1 MTTPCKI
8 TLLETPFSLNL
19 EDLDGSHLDIFFA
32 LIIVNPYGPTISFIA
47 AAGEPTNGANLPILN
62 VMLNPFKQNV
72 TQIGNFTVGN
82 QWTPLVDML
91 PLINRDFGDCP
102 TLILISNKLNED
114 ERIALTHNI
123 LEEFGDQAVSIFR
136 KVLKHYGNP
145 WDRISNEI
153 AGVEYEIGEL
163 KVANIAKELAVMIL
177 SPDHIGPELQA
188 LSAAWEGS
196 IDKTGISESLK
207 NSAMSADAFKQFL
220 FERVIPSLWLPELS
234 ESQLEKPKNTA
245 PERLKI
251 ESLDELNSVLE
262 SERWKKFQE
271 DQLADLFRFTSYV
284 YGQNGDINYIKWL
297 SAIYRQM
304 LAIGIDDE
312 TRLLLEIELSS
323 LVNQK
328 KAISVVFLP
337 FLVEDTSQ
345 QVASKA
351 LIDFVSTSG
360 FINDELYAFTELR
373 SLFKHN
379 TLSNPGAVF
388 GALIAMGD
396 DKAINFAKEFINDLT
411 LDEVKVACKVHT
423 DFINHPSVQFWI
435 WWSKLLIE
443 KSDNESQAKLG
454 NCASALI
461 LTLHY
466 GKQGRVVYGNRNYP
480 CQANDESIIKKG
492 EWTIDEYA
500 ETIAKDLYE
509 LEAIETAPK
518 LFSDVLRAW
527 GLMPH
532 AKLTE
537 QYIPDSG
544 HHENNK
550 KLREL
555 APFMD
560 GDVNRSSID
569 RYLNNGSHKLAKDI
583 TKN

>member
-1 MTTPCKI
+1 MTTHCKI
-8 TLLETPFSLNL
+8 ALLEKPFSLML
-19 EDLDGSHLDIFFA
+19 EDLDGSYLDVFFA
-32 LIIVNPYGPTISFIA
+32 YFVVNPYGPTLNFVA
-47 AAGEPTNGANLPILN
+47 TAGETKMGADLPIVH
-62 VMLNPFKQNV
+62 VMLNPFQQNIA
-72 TQIGNFTVGN
+72 QIGSFTVGD
-82 QWTPLVDML
+82 QWTPLVDL
-91 PLINRDFGDCP
+91 VPLISRDFGDCP
-102 TLILISNKLNED
+102 TLILINNKLNEV

-123 LEEFGDQAVSIFR
+123 LEGYGDQAVSIFR
-136 KVLKHYGNP
+136 RVLKHYGNP
-145 WDRISNEI
+145 WDRISNAI

-163 KVANIAKELAVMIL
+163 KIANIAKELAAMLL
-177 SPDHIGPELQA
+177 SPGHVGPELQA

-196 IDKTGISESLK
+196 IDKTGISETLK
-207 NSAMSADAFKQFL
+207 NTAMSANAFKHFL
-220 FERVIPSLWLPELS
+220 FERIIPSLWLPELS
-234 ESQLEKPKNTA
+234 ESQLEKPKNTS

-251 ESLDELNSVLE
+251 ESLDELSSVLE
-262 SERWKKFQE
+262 SERWKTFQE

-284 YGQNGDINYIKWL
+284 YGQNGDTSYIKWL
-297 SAIYRQM
+297 SGIYRQII
-304 LAIGIDDE
+304 AIGIDDE

-337 FLVEDTSQ
+337 FLVEDPSQ

-351 LIDFVSTSG
+351 LIDFVSTSEY
-360 FINDELYAFTELR
+360 INDELYAFTELR
-373 SLFKHN
+373 SLFKNN
-379 TLSNPGAVF
+379 TLSNPGAIF

-396 DKAINFAKEFINDLT
+396 DKAINFAKEFINDIT
-411 LDEVKVACKVHT
+411 LDEVRVACKVHT

-435 WWSKLLIE
+435 WWAKQLIE

-461 LTLHY
+461 LSLQY
-466 GKQGRVVYGNRNYP
+466 GKQSKVVYGNRNYP

-500 ETIAKDLYE
+500 EKIAKDLYE

-527 GLMPH
+527 GLMPR

-537 QYIPDSG
+537 QYIPDSEN
-544 HHENNK
+544 HESNK

-555 APFMD
+555 APFKE
-560 GDVNRSSID
+560 GNIGLSSID
-569 RYLNNGSHKLAKDI
+569 RFLS
-583 TKN
+583 